1 MKVYTAFLFKGY
13 PNPDTLHCTH
23 KYIGEVD
30 SWMLSVIS
38 EIISNYFDKPRVAP
52 SIVFEQ
58 EAFFGEDNDVRVLIP
73 KEYNKKDFH
82 PHLRSALEC
91 FRKDDFD
98 YRPHVTTTF
107 DKVDFPIVSYD
118 LIVDGKIQKSFLFE
132 KPAIRNSGI
141 RGVLEL
147 RPIKESTED
156 YDEIEKR
163 ISALLRKEIYVPLI
177 REFSESASILKNE
190 KNALITAIHSGR
202 ITFNR
207 GTFSGR
213 FNAAIS
219 KEIKTLGGV
228 WSRVEQVWKIPIAQ
242 LPMEVQNAISASA
255 ANYQRKIESIDKK
268 LSQIVPEE
276 LADKL
281 KVEKLFDSTIWKVD
295 REFNATVKGITV
307 APKLSKEHAARVS
320 SEWQTNMKLWIKDF
334 TEKEILKLRKDMRE
348 TIESGN
354 RYGSAIDKIKASYGV
369 TRRKAKF
376 LARQETSLLMA
387 KFKQVRYQDAGV
399 NEYRWGCVA
408 GTPAHPVRPWHK
420 ALEGKVFRWDDPPV
434 TTKPGEAQRKNNPGQ
449 DYNCR
454 CFARPIVRFR

>member
-1 MKVYTAFLFKGY
+1 MKVYTAFLFDGY
-13 PNPDTLHCTH
+13 PDSNVLHCTH
-23 KYIGEVD
+23 KYIGDVD
-30 SWMLSVIS
+30 NETLS
-38 EIISNYFDKPRVAP
+38 EIRGIIGNYFKTSKLAP

-58 EAFFGEDNDVRVLIP
+58 EAFFGEDSDVRVLIP
-73 KEYNKKDFH
+73 KEFNKEDFH
-82 PHLRSALEC
+82 PALRSALDS

-98 YRPHVTTTF
+98 YSPHVTTTL
-107 DKVDFPIVSYD
+107 DKVNFPISDYA
-118 LIVDGKIQKSFLFE
+118 LLVDGETSVSWPFKQPVK
-132 KPAIRNSGI
+132 NSTFRRVI
-141 RGVLEL
+141 EL

-163 ISALLRKEIYVPLI
+163 ISELFKREIYLPLI

-190 KNALITAIHSGR
+190 KTALIAAIHSGR

-213 FNAAIS
+213 INSAIS
-219 KEIKTLGGV
+219 KEIKSLGGV
-228 WSRVEQVWKIPIAQ
+228 WSRVEQVWKIPLAQ

-255 ANYQRKIESIDKK
+255 FNYQRKIETIDKK
-268 LSQIVPEE
+268 LSKIVPEE

-281 KVEKLFDSTIWKVD
+281 KIEKLFDSTIWKVD
-295 REFNATVKGITV
+295 KEFHQTVKGITV
-307 APKLSKEHAARVS
+307 APKLSKEHAKRVAI
-320 SEWQTNMKLWIKDF
+320 EWQTNMKLWIKEF
-334 TEKEILKLRKDMRE
+334 TEKQIVELRKDMQA

-376 LARQETSLLMA
+376 LAKQETSLLMT
-387 KFKQVRYQDAGV
+387 KFKEVRYQDAGV
-399 NEYRWGCVA
+399 NEYRWGCVT

-420 ALEGKVFRWDDPPV
+420 ALEGKTFRWDDPPV
-434 TTKPGEAQRKNNPGQ
+434 TTKPGEAQRRNNPGQ

-454 CFARPIVRFR
+454 CFARPVVRFR